1 MSLACESDVRFAAG
15 VTAFER
21 GAYFEAH
28 EHWES
33 LWLEARGDERACL
46 AGLIQLAAGFYKLD
60 SHDSD
65 HGATNGARRLL
76 ARGLA
81 RLETRRALPTS
92 GDVATW
98 MLRARTALAET
109 PRHPNRRQGER

>member
-15 VTAFER
+15 AMAFER

-33 LWLEARGDERACL
+33 LWLEATGNERAYL
-46 AGLIQLAAGFYKLD
+46 AGLIQLAAGFHKLEL
-60 SHDSD
+60 
-65 HGATNGARRLL
+65 GVVNGARRLL

-81 RLETRRALPTS
+81 RMEAHRALPS
-92 GDVATW
+92 IGDVAAW
-98 MLRARTALAET
+98 VHRAQAALADLEL
-109 PRHPNRRQGER
+109 PNLDTD